1 MFNLLS
7 SNDFLI
13 SLATYQGG
21 QTTEIQPLIS
31 KYYNF
36 MPKLA

>member
-1 MFNLLS
+1 MY
-7 SNDFLI
+7 I
-13 SLATYQGG
+13 KLATYQGG
-21 QTTEIQPLIS
+21 QTTEIQQLIN